1 MSLETFSYCPRCARA
16 LVDRA
21 IKDIEGVVSQ
31 RRACSDECGYVQWG
45 NPVPAVGAIVEH
57 EGEIILAR
65 NAAWPAGFFALVT
78 GYLEAR
84 EDPRHAVVREVKE
97 ELGLDVV
104 ATSLVG
110 NYIFERKNEV
120 MLCYHVVAQ
129 GSVTL
134 GNELAEYRR
143 YKPAEL
149 KPWKRATGLAVADW
163 MRSRGLAFEWDE
175 RPALQAEHDRPAPR
189 AEPDRK

>member
-1 MSLETFSYCPRCARA
+1 VSIEAFSYCPRCARPLA
-16 LVDRA
+16 ERA
-21 IKDIEGVVSQ
+21 IKDIEGIESQ
-31 RRACSDECGYVQWG
+31 RRACNDECGYVQWG

-57 EGEIILAR
+57 QGEIILAR
-65 NAAWPAGFFALVT
+65 NVAWPEGFFALVT

-84 EDPRHAVVREVKE
+84 EDPRAAVAREVKE

-104 ATSLVG
+104 ATNLVG

-129 GSVTL
+129 GRVTL
-134 GNELAEYRR
+134 GKELAEYRR

-149 KPWKRATGLAVADW
+149 KPWRRATGLAVAVADW

-175 RPALQAEHDRPAPR
+175 RT
-189 AEPDRK
+189 

>member
-1 MSLETFSYCPRCARA
+1 MSIEAFTYCPRCAKA
-16 LVDRA
+16 LAERPMR
-21 IKDIEGVVSQ
+21 DIDGVMSV
-31 RRACSDECGYVQWG
+31 RRACNDECGFVHWG
-45 NPVPAVGAIVEH
+45 NPTPAVGAIVEH

-65 NAAWPAGFFALVT
+65 NAGWPPGFFALVT

-84 EDPRHAVVREVKE
+84 EDPRRAVVREVKE

-104 ATSLVG
+104 ETNLVG

-120 MLCYHVVAQ
+120 MLCYHVVAI
-129 GSVTL
+129 GTVKL
-134 GNELAEYRR
+134 GAELAEYRR
-143 YKPAEL
+143 HKPADL

-175 RPALQAEHDRPAPR
+175 RPALRAEHDRT
-189 AEPDRK
+189 

>member
-1 MSLETFSYCPRCARA
+1 MEFTFCPHCATPLARRA
-16 LVDRA
+16 IAGDGDPVDRL
-21 IKDIEGVVSQ
+21 
-31 RRACSDECGYVQWG
+31 ACPASSCGYVRWD
-45 NPVPAVGAIVEH
+45 NPTPAVGAIVEH

-84 EDPRHAVVREVKE
+84 EDPLKAVAREVKE
-97 ELGLDVV
+97 ELDLDVV
-104 ATSLVG
+104 ETHLVG
-110 NYIFERKNEV
+110 NYIFERKNEI
-120 MLCYHVVAQ
+120 MLCYHVVAR
-129 GSVTL
+129 GTVTL
-134 GNELAEYRR
+134 SSELAEYRR

-175 RPALQAEHDRPAPR
+175 RPALRVEHDRT
-189 AEPDRK
+189 